1 MNPLALRVT
10 VTRER
15 EKLEVA
21 AERVVLSGDAI
32 RTDSTGRALVMYR
45 DGSTVLLDVDSELV
59 IEFVGSENGDVVVRM
74 RQTLG
79 RAWYSVS
86 RALSAESRYEVRSAA
101 LAAVIRAGSGSFV
114 AVDANGETTI
124 VATEGSVQADAGGV
138 SVTLPA
144 GTTTRV
150 VAGSPP
156 SSPVPGVAPP
166 PPAAKPTPRATAF
179 ATATPTPTADSRGA
193 SGGNA
198 TRAGDSA
205 PDPHAEPD
213 APAIG
218 DACADAD
225 ACSNGDTGTHARAVV
240 DANSVAQS
248 HSAAADDG
256 AAHDDSAPDG

>member
-1 MNPLALRVT
+1 MPLHAGFAFVSRPIRLVVAIGCGGLVLAALAAILPAPAEAQSALVNPLALRVT

-86 RALSAESRYEVRSAA
+86 RALSAESRYEGRSAA

-114 AVDANGETTI
+114 AGDGKRGKT
-124 VATEGSVQADAGGV
+124 
-138 SVTLPA
+138 P
-144 GTTTRV
+144 
-150 VAGSPP
+150 
-156 SSPVPGVAPP
+156 APP
-166 PPAAKPTPRATAF
+166 GRGTPA
-179 ATATPTPTADSRGA
+179 
-193 SGGNA
+193 
-198 TRAGDSA
+198 
-205 PDPHAEPD
+205 
-213 APAIG
+213 
-218 DACADAD
+218 
-225 ACSNGDTGTHARAVV
+225 
-240 DANSVAQS
+240 
-248 HSAAADDG
+248 
-256 AAHDDSAPDG
+256 